1 MIRGG
6 EKMVTETGT
15 QQLAMEKQIKQL
27 VEEKIDANKYIVGQL
42 TRVINNAYRCGLLSI
57 EPNKK
62 IVYKSGFG
70 PKKCFNMFCR
80 GVYDKILSNYKGKRG
95 EVIKSLFGH
104 TYVDKVSYS
113 TTKEQITKSELNDQV
128 KIIELCLSSLKKAD
142 FEVFLKK
149 IKNKSL

>member
-1 MIRGG
+1 
-6 EKMVTETGT
+6 
-15 QQLAMEKQIKQL
+15 MEKQIKQL

-57 EPNKK
+57 EPNKT

-113 TTKEQITKSELNDQV
+113 TTKEQIIKSELKDQV
-128 KIIELCLSSLKKAD
+128 KIIELCFSSLKKAD
-142 FEVFLKK
+142 FEAFFKK
-149 IKNKSL
+149 IKNKNL